1 MCDSWLSPQVMI
13 YSGFFLLPIIM
24 PDFLS
29 AVAISVDQSE
39 VQRWSV
45 VLRSSATY
53 TYTGCAVNLS
63 KYKVNGQSRCLFKIL
78 VHKNMSVSKT
88 RTTQW
93 PWIKESRKMSM
104 SLQICIYNLWCLNAH
119 YAFSFPILMSQSCE
133 KKTFK
138 FYFSIFNV

>member
-24 PDFLS
+24 QDFLS

-104 SLQICIYNLWCLNAH
+104 SLQICIYNLWCLNSH
-119 YAFSFPILMSQSCE
+119 NVFFFPNINASVLWEKNFQIL
-133 KKTFK
+133 F
-138 FYFSIFNV
+138 FHF